1 MSARQRVK
9 FRPASHRPRLAVLAR
24 ELMVT
29 DVETTDPRASL
40 VIAAEQMRRVKVGA
54 LVVLDQGTVIG
65 IFTER
70 DVVRSVAD
78 GRVPALTHVSEY
90 MTQSPRAIRPG
101 ATVAEAASLMRAHR
115 IRHLPVTDDHGRLL
129 GLLSARTLL
138 SVNVRPPVGEI
149 GEPW

>member
-1 MSARQRVK
+1 MSAPQRAS
-9 FRPASHRPRLAVLAR
+9 FRGGGRRSRLAVLAR

-29 DVETTDPRASL
+29 AVETTDPRASL
-40 VIAAEQMRRVKVGA
+40 VVAAEQMRRGNVGA

-65 IFTER
+65 ILTER

-90 MTQSPRAIRPG
+90 MTQSPRAIRPD
-101 ATVAEAASLMRAHR
+101 ATVAEAATLMRAHR
-115 IRHLPVTDDHGRLL
+115 IRHLPVTDDLGRLL

-138 SVNVRPPVGEI
+138 SVNVWPPVSEI
-149 GEPW
+149 AEPW